1 MSVLL
6 ETLKNK
12 FHDEKD
18 DLILFDEPSHKYTII
33 TDPHSKY
40 TSVTTWIHT
49 HFPHFNPDSVIKKM
63 MNGKNWTPD
72 NKYWGMTPEQIK
84 NEWKKNGEAVSS
96 FGTNL
101 HFDIECF
108 MNYPVETD
116 DTNTYVS
123 HAHLLEYYHEQYTA
137 KNIAPP
143 NQSEEWGYFL
153 KFAEAFPHL
162 IPYRTEKRVYDED
175 LKFSGSID
183 MIYYHPEDDSISIY
197 DWKRSKEISKVT
209 GFNEY
214 ANTECINHLPN
225 TNYWHYSLQLNIYK
239 AIIERKYNKKVRDL
253 YLVRLH
259 PNNTRKTFDLIKCA
273 DLSQEVS
280 SLFEYRKQELDNV
293 TAK

>member
-1 MSVLL
+1 
-6 ETLKNK
+6 
-12 FHDEKD
+12 
-18 DLILFDEPSHKYTII
+18 
-33 TDPHSKY
+33 
-40 TSVTTWIHT
+40 
-49 HFPHFNPDSVIKKM
+49 M
-63 MNGKNWTPD
+63 MNGKNWNPA

-84 NEWKKNGEAVSS
+84 QEWKKNGEAVSS

-108 MNYPVETD
+108 MNYPVETED
-116 DTNTYVS
+116 AHVS

-143 NQSEEWGYFL
+143 NQSDEWGYFL
-153 KFAEAFPHL
+153 KFAETFPHL
-162 IPYRTEKRVYDED
+162 IPYRTEKRVFDED

-197 DWKRSKEISKVT
+197 DWKRSKEISKSN

-214 ANTECINHLPN
+214 ATTECINHLPN

-280 SLFEYRKQELDNV
+280 SLFEYRKQELGNV
-293 TAK
+293 AAK